1 MAKQWTKELDDALTT
16 MHGAGMTAKEIGSIM
31 DRTAG
36 AVGQRAFHLGI
47 TKKRSDSLPIDL
59 PTYIDDETEVPVD
72 FMWRGEPT
80 EWNAPK
86 TKQKPLWWT
95 AMMWWRK

>member
-1 MAKQWTKELDDALTT
+1 MAKQWTKELDAALAT
-16 MHGAGMTAKEIGSIM
+16 MHGAGMPAKEIGTIM

-36 AVGQRAFHLGI
+36 AVAQRAFNLGI
-47 TKKRSDSLPIDL
+47 TKKHSVSLPIDL
-59 PTYIDDETEVPVD
+59 PVYEDDVTEVPVD

-80 EWNAPK
+80 EWNVPK
-86 TKQKPLWWT
+86 TEQKPLWWT